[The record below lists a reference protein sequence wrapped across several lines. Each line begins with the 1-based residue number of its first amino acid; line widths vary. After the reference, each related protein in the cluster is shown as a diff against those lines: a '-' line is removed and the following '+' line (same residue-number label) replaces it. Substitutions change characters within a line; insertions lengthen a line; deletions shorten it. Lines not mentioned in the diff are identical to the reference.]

1 LTGPAGGTRTWKG
14 KAPAKVNLLLRVLAR
29 EESGYHQVETVL
41 QALELADEVR
51 LRLDEPRTG
60 VKLEVVGVP
69 EGDLGPDE
77 NNLAV
82 RAVGLFRRAVVGR
95 DDSFPGIGIHL
106 EKRIPH
112 GAGLG
117 GGSSDAAA
125 VMLGLNDLLGSPLSG
140 GDLVRIG
147 GRLGADVPFFMLR
160 CSRAL
165 AWGRGDRLFP
175 LSPLPVRDVLLA
187 IPPLGIST
195 PWAYE
200 VLARHREATGE
211 AVAGAARV
219 PPGGG
224 EDWADIAA
232 AAVND
237 FEPALAPHR
246 GEILWLRDV
255 LREHG
260 AAPALLSGSG
270 SAVFGVFPDADSRE
284 RAAEAVRSAVP
295 ETRVIRSR
303 TLSDSDGLADALWD
317 G

>member
-1 LTGPAGGTRTWKG
+1 LTGPTGGGRTWKG
-14 KAPAKVNLLLRVLAR
+14 KAPAKVNLFLKVLAR
-29 EESGYHQVETVL
+29 EESGYHQVETVM
-41 QALELADEVR
+41 QALELGDEVR
-51 LRLDEPRTG
+51 LRLDEHRTG
-60 VKLEVVGVP
+60 VHLEVVGVP
-69 EGDLGPDE
+69 EGDLGPAE
-77 NNLAV
+77 SNLAV
-82 RAVGLFRRAVVGR
+82 RAADLFREAVGGR

-125 VMLGLNDLLGSPLSG
+125 VMLGLNELLGRPLSE

-165 AWGRGDRLFP
+165 AWGRGDRLLP
-175 LSPLPVRDVLLA
+175 LAPLPVQDVLLA
-187 IPPLGIST
+187 IPPFGIST

-200 VLARHREATGE
+200 MLARHREATGV
-211 AVAGAARV
+211 AVAGAGRV
-219 PPGGG
+219 PHGGG
-224 EDWADIAA
+224 DDWADIAA

-237 FEPALAPHR
+237 FEPALAPHH
-246 GEILWLRDV
+246 GEILRLRDA

-270 SAVFGVFPDADSRE
+270 SAVFGIFPDAGSPE
-284 RAAEAVRSAVP
+284 RAAEAARSSVP

-303 TLSDSDGLADALWD
+303 TLSDSDGLADASWD